1 FLPDLDQQ
9 LASGGMAA
17 ESGGHYADP
26 LFAFMMTYNAV
37 KGNYEKPEGSFNEIL
52 FPYLYVASSED
63 YANYAKYFVDDLP
76 YTADELVAMSQQSFE
91 DLQKTAAALSIA
103 DVQARHAQ

>member
-1 FLPDLDQQ
+1 
-9 LASGGMAA
+9 MAA

-37 KGNYEKPEGSFNEIL
+37 KGNYEKPADSFNEIL

-63 YANYAKYFVDDLP
+63 YANYAKYFVDALP
-76 YTADELVAMSQQSFE
+76 YTQDELTAMSQMSFE

-103 DVQARHAQ
+103 DVQARHGQ